1 MDKKIGP
8 LDALNVA
15 ATVVGG
21 PAVKA
26 AQAAGKVK
34 QIVGIAKSLGALF
47 GKKRPHD

>member
-1 MDKKIGP
+1 MAKKIDP
-8 LDALNVA
+8 VDALNVA

-26 AQAAGKVK
+26 AQVAGKVK
-34 QIVGIAKSLGALF
+34 QIVGIAKSIGGLL